1 MSLSFSDLRSRVST
15 VLHRKDLSICTVLVF
30 YLGVF
35 TVAATG
41 LLFYATNPE
50 YFERSVPTISRTG
63 SYPPTSYLFATGM
76 VLVSVCI
83 FVTWVLARGA
93 HRDVIAK
100 LIHDPD
106 QADRAKLLNDTAAYF
121 GCLAGFCLGSMG
133 VVSLEISNFLHM
145 LLSWGFFVTQIA
157 AFLLDSWL
165 SLMLRRVSRSM
176 NSGPVYDPNGRHW
189 VCLTVCVFALLFLFM
204 FYAKDEKIFDDRM
217 LAQWI
222 FVSGEYIVAF
232 FSFYY
237 AFRFR
242 PLAREYARTRLARR
256 GFAGPS
262 EMAAELAPV
271 PVRSRR

>member
-1 MSLSFSDLRSRVST
+1 
-15 VLHRKDLSICTVLVF
+15 
-30 YLGVF
+30 
-35 TVAATG
+35 VAATG

-83 FVTWVLARGA
+83 FVTWALARGA
-93 HRDVIAK
+93 HREVIAK
-100 LIHDPD
+100 LIDD
-106 QADRAKLLNDTAAYF
+106 RDKADRANLLNDTASYF

-145 LLSWGFFVTQIA
+145 LLSWGFFITQIL
-157 AFLLDSWL
+157 AFLLDTWL
-165 SLMLRRVSRSM
+165 SLMLRRESRAR
-176 NSGPVYDPNGRHW
+176 NSGPVYDPNGRPW
-189 VCLTVCVFALLFLFM
+189 VCLTVCVFGLLFLAM
-204 FYAKDEKIFDDRM
+204 FYAKDENVFDDRM

-237 AFRFR
+237 AFRFQ
-242 PLAREYARTRLARR
+242 PLAKEYVRTRLARR

-262 EMAAELAPV
+262 EVTAELAPI
-271 PVRSRR
+271 PVRSRN